1 MHALLYILAQ
11 NGQQETQPA
20 NPLVTLLP
28 FLLIGVVFYFLL
40 IRPQQ
45 RRQRAQREMLSA
57 VQPGDEV
64 VTVGGLFGVVERID
78 EESDSVF
85 LQVAPGTVL
94 KFRKSAIAQIF
105 HEEESAEE
113 EAGETP

>member
-1 MHALLYILAQ
+1 MYALLQIIAQ
-11 NGQQETQPA
+11 EREPA

-28 FLLIGVVFYFLL
+28 FLLIGVIFYFLL

-78 EESDSVF
+78 EESESVF

-105 HEEESAEE
+105 PEQESAEE